1 MCIDM
6 ECINSTLFAN
16 NVGKY
21 TKKLLRITSYI
32 LKRDYWICVLNFK

>member
-1 MCIDM
+1 
-6 ECINSTLFAN
+6 LFKKKKN

-32 LKRDYWICVLNFK
+32 SKRDY